1 MNNYTIPANELLAM
15 YERSSPGRPLIPI
28 DVDEMARLL
37 RVEVR
42 YDHSL
47 ENFDIIGQ
55 IIFEGDIPVVSIN
68 PVQNSYEPRRRFT
81 LAHELGHFCL
91 HRDKVSQGFK
101 DNRRTMS
108 RTHSYWDI
116 LESEAN
122 NFAAQILMPANLV
135 VDMSEYILNASQIHG
150 EGGYMYPGD
159 LARRLASAFVV
170 SNSAMEYRLLNL
182 GVIRAE
188 DF

>member
-1 MNNYTIPANELLAM
+1 MNQIMLANDVLAM
-15 YERSSPGRPLIPI
+15 YERNSPGRPLIPV
-28 DVDEMARLL
+28 DVDEIARLL
-37 RVEVR
+37 DVEVR
-42 YDHSL
+42 YDYAL
-47 ENFDIIGQ
+47 EQFDIIGQ
-55 IIFEGDIPVVSIN
+55 IIFEGDIPVVTIN
-68 PVQNSYEPRRRFT
+68 PTQNSYEPRRRFT

-101 DNRRTMS
+101 DNRKTMS
-108 RTHSYWDI
+108 RTQSYWDI

-135 VDMSEYILNASQIHG
+135 LDMSEYILNASQRHG
-150 EGGYMYPGD
+150 EGNYMYPGD

-182 GVIRAE
+182 GVVREE